1 MKKIDTFKNRL
12 NHAMKL
18 RSIKA
23 AELSRRTGISEST
36 ISQYRSGYAEP
47 KRKKLGIL
55 ADALSVSPA
64 WLMGLDVPINVDEI
78 ININNQILQ
87 EHKNPSDDSER
98 RLLEYYRRLN
108 NLQKEAVMTMMES
121 MGKEE

>member
-1 MKKIDTFKNRL
+1 MEKVESFKDRL
-12 NHAMKL
+12 NFAMKL
-18 RSIKA
+18 RNIKA

-64 WLMGLDVPINVDEI
+64 WLMGLDIPMHADEI
-78 ININNQILQ
+78 IELNNSILM
-87 EHKNPSDDSER
+87 EKKHPSDDSEL
-98 RLLEYYRRLN
+98 RLIEYYRRLN
-108 NLQKEAVMTMMES
+108 DLQKEAVMTMMES
-121 MGKEE
+121 MGKDD